1 MTIPNFDAMAPDEL
15 MAFWSRY
22 HRATRKDAAELV
34 GDRRKG
40 YTNIAATAA
49 NYACN
54 KAVAMQCRLRGDIQA
69 ASIYEH
75 AAELCYERLPP
86 DLRW

>member
-1 MTIPNFDAMAPDEL
+1 MVPNLDGMSERDL

-22 HRATRKDAAELV
+22 HRPSRKDAADMV

-40 YTNIAATAA
+40 YTDICATLA

-54 KAVAMQCRLRGDIQA
+54 KAVAMACRRRGDVVA
-69 ASIYEH
+69 AGVYEH
-75 AAELCYERLPP
+75 SAQLCYDRLPA

>member
-1 MTIPNFDAMAPDEL
+1 MIPNLDGMTEKEL

-22 HRATRKDAAELV
+22 HRATRADAAELV
-34 GDRRKG
+34 GKRPG
-40 YTNIAATAA
+40 YTNLAAVVA

-54 KAVAMQCRLRGDIQA
+54 KSVAMACRVRGDIQA

-75 AAELCYERLPP
+75 AADLCYNQLPD
-86 DLRW
+86 DLKW